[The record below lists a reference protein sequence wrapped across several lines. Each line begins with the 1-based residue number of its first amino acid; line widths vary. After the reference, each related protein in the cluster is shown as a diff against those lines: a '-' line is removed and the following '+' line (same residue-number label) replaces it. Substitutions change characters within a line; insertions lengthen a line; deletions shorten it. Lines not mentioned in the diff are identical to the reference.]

1 MSRRRDIENRQR
13 YLVLSPVK
21 PLLLR
26 VLLLCLLSSFVWAEA
41 VNFENQKITIAL
53 TQEPPNLSS
62 LMTTDLLSAFILN
75 HVNEGLLRYDRRGR
89 LVAGVAE
96 SWQLTSNRI
105 IFELRSNAKWSDG
118 SPVTAHDFVFA
129 WRKINDPALAA
140 PFAAIMHPLKNAEKI
155 QNGELPVDALGVR
168 AIDKLRLEVTLE
180 RPCGYC
186 LSLMTHS
193 TFFPVKEQFYVAQ
206 GDKYA
211 AEANHL
217 LANGP
222 FVLTDWIHGASLV
235 MKKNAGYWNADAI
248 HLNEINAAYI
258 TEDNRTR
265 LNLFRDGS
273 IALARLGAETVRDA
287 SSQGLRLRTFA
298 TGGIAYLWFNHDE
311 RLMTSELKLRRAIQ
325 LVFDTNLFVNKV
337 IAIPGYKPVH
347 SFFPS
352 WLNGVE
358 GKFASEYP
366 AAIVQPDLTK
376 AVRLIEELKAD
387 RGVDTLPEMTLLTVT
402 SPTGAKIAEYF
413 QGLLKQKLQLDIKVD
428 QQTFKQYLVKIKQGK
443 FDLALSSW
451 YPDFDDI
458 VTYAD
463 LITSWNANNRG
474 NYVNEDYDKWFRV
487 LQGSVDTRER
497 MEAAA
502 KLQQIIIDDL
512 PILPTAETGSAYL
525 QHDKL
530 KGVIRRVV
538 GPDPDFTFARVIR

>member
-1 MSRRRDIENRQR
+1 MKS
-13 YLVLSPVK
+13 
-21 PLLLR
+21 LLFSTLPSTLPSTFFSA
-26 VLLLCLLSSFVWAEA
+26 LLLCLVSSLVCADA
-41 VNFENQKITIAL
+41 VDYENQSITIAL

-89 LVAGVAE
+89 LVPGVAA
-96 SWQLTSNRI
+96 SWEVSSDRI
-105 IFELRSNAKWSDG
+105 VFKLRSDAKWSNG
-118 SPVTAHDFVFA
+118 RQVTAHDFVFA
-129 WRKINDPALAA
+129 WRKISDPQMAA

-155 QNGELPVDALGVR
+155 QNGELPVDALGAR
-168 AIDKLRLEVTLE
+168 AIDNLTLEVALE
-180 RPCGYC
+180 RACGYC

-193 TFFPVKEQFYVAQ
+193 TFFPVNEKFYLAQ
-206 GDKYA
+206 GSKYA

-222 FVLTDWIHGASLV
+222 FVLTDWIHGSSLR
-235 MKKNAGYWNADAI
+235 MKKNPGYWNAGAI

-258 TEDNRTR
+258 TADNRTR

-298 TGGIAYLWFNHDE
+298 TGGIAYLWFNHNDQAV
-311 RLMTSELKLRRAIQ
+311 TSELKIRRAIQ
-325 LVFDTNLFVNKV
+325 LVFDTDLFVNKV

-366 AAIVQPDLTK
+366 AMVVEPNLAEAI
-376 AVRLIEELKAD
+376 RLVDEVKSE
-387 RGVDTLPEMTLLTVT
+387 RGVGTLPEMTLLTVT

-428 QQTFKQYLVKIKQGK
+428 QQTFKQYLMKIKRGK

-463 LITSWNANNRG
+463 LMTSWNANNRG
-474 NYVNEDYDKWFRV
+474 NYTNEEYDKWFRV
-487 LQGSVDTRER
+487 LQESVDIRQR

-502 KLQQIIIDDL
+502 KLQQIIIEDL

-525 QHDKL
+525 LHDKL

-538 GPDPDFTFARVIR
+538 GPDPDFTFARVIK